1 MDRRQ
6 FVRLVCAVAA
16 AGSAYSS
23 GSLGQSMPG
32 GAGPWIPLFNGND
45 LDGWDYFQEGV
56 GTRDTTNAITVHDGM
71 IHMLGPE
78 HKGGD
83 APGFGHLATRREYG
97 NYHLKVEYQFG
108 EKRFEPR
115 LLAKR
120 NSGVLYHMF
129 PERDRVWPNS
139 IEFQLEESDAGD
151 AICINTRCFPGA
163 DQGGTPA
170 WPSQA
175 GFAQRPTFVVTEPRP
190 PIERQRVIKNGNF
203 ENLGGWNTAEL
214 IAIGDKSAQL
224 VNGRIVNSLYELV
237 GQEVRDRSV
246 YRPLTKGRIA
256 LELEGAE
263 IRFRRV
269 DIRLFA

>member
-1 MDRRQ
+1 MNRRQ
-6 FVRLVCAVAA
+6 FIRLVGALAA
-16 AGSAYSS
+16 AGSAYPPD
-23 GSLGQSMPG
+23 SLAQSMPA
-32 GAGPWIPLFNGND
+32 GAGPWIPLFNGNN
-45 LDGWDYFQEGV
+45 LEGWDYFQQGV
-56 GTRDTTNAITVHDGM
+56 GTRDTTNAVTVRDGM
-71 IHMLGPE
+71 IHMLGPD
-78 HKGGD
+78 HTGGT
-83 APGFGHLATRREYG
+83 APGFGHLATQREYG
-97 NYHLKVEYQFG
+97 NYHLKVEYRFG

-129 PERDRVWPNS
+129 PDRDRVWPNS
-139 IEFQLEESDAGD
+139 IEFQLEESDVGD

-163 DQGGTPA
+163 NQGGTPA
-170 WPSQA
+170 WPNQP
-175 GFAQRPTFVVTEPRP
+175 GFAQRPTYVVTEPRP
-190 PIERQRVIKNGNF
+190 PIERQHVFKNGNF
-203 ENLGGWNTAEL
+203 ENLDGWNTIEL
-214 IAIGDKSAQL
+214 IAIGDKAAHL

-237 GQEVRDRSV
+237 GQDVRDRNV

>member
-6 FVRLVCAVAA
+6 FMRLVCAVAA

-23 GSLGQSMPG
+23 ESFGQSMPA
-32 GAGPWIPLFNGND
+32 GAGPWIPLFNGNN
-45 LDGWDYFQEGV
+45 LEGWDYFQEGV
-56 GTRDTTNAITVHDGM
+56 GIKDTTNAVTVRDGM
-71 IHMLGPE
+71 IHMLGPD
-78 HKGGD
+78 HNGGA
-83 APGFGHLATRREYG
+83 APGFGHIATQREYG

-120 NSGVLYHMF
+120 NSGVLYHVF
-129 PERDRVWPNS
+129 PDRDRVWPNS
-139 IEFQLEESDAGD
+139 IEFQLEESDLGD
-151 AICINTRCFPGA
+151 AICLNTRCFPGA

-170 WPSQA
+170 WPNQA
-175 GFAQRPTFVVTEPRP
+175 SFAQRPTFTVAEPRP

-203 ENLGGWNTAEL
+203 ENLGGWNTVEL
-214 IAIGDKSAQL
+214 IAVGDKAAHL
-224 VNGRIVNSLYELV
+224 INGRIVNSLYEMV
-237 GQEVRDRSV
+237 GQDVSDRSV

>member
-6 FVRLVCAVAA
+6 FMRLVGAVTA
-16 AGSAYSS
+16 AGIGHPSA
-23 GSLGQSMPG
+23 SLGQSMPA
-32 GAGPWIPLFNGND
+32 GAGPWIPLFNGNN
-45 LDGWDYFQEGV
+45 LDGWDYFQERV
-56 GTRDTTNAITVHDGM
+56 GIKDTTNAVAVRDGM
-71 IHMLGPE
+71 IHMLGPD
-78 HKGGD
+78 HNGGE
-83 APGFGHLATRREYG
+83 APGFGHIATQREYG
-97 NYHLKVEYQFG
+97 NYHLKVEYRFG

-139 IEFQLEESDAGD
+139 IEFQLEESDFGD

-170 WPSQA
+170 WPNQA
-175 GFAQRPTFVVTEPRP
+175 AFAQRPTFTVTEPRP
-190 PIERQRVIKNGNF
+190 PIERQRIIKNGNF
-203 ENLGGWNTAEL
+203 ERLGEWNTVEL
-214 IAIGDKSAQL
+214 ITVADKAAHL

-237 GQEVRDRSV
+237 GQDVADRNL

-263 IRFRRV
+263 VYFRRV
-269 DIRLFA
+269 DIRFFS